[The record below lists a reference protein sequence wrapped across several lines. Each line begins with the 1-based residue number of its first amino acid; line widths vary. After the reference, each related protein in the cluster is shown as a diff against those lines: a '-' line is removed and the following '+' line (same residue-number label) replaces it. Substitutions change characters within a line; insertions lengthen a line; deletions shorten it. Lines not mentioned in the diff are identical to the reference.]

1 MATARTVNNAPQI
14 AALQA
19 YITDAN
25 CQIAAINSASG
36 VKVAQINIK
45 IANWQ
50 TQLTAL
56 QAPSPSPPA
65 ALPPAN

>member
-1 MATARTVNNAPQI
+1 MATPNTAPQI

-19 YITDAN
+19 YITDGQ
-25 CQIAAINSASG
+25 CQIAAINSAAA

-56 QAPSPSPPA
+56 QPVTPPA
-65 ALPPAN
+65 A